1 MNITT
6 TIAASAAAIA
16 MLAGATLL
24 DGPSDTQA
32 AIDTELAVQDA
43 AYQAELMQAQA
54 RDDDTVLQVRQDI
67 AAELSAE
74 LDILG
79 VDWTPE
85 QRARA
90 QEAARIAALLTAAQQ
105 VPPATR

>member
-16 MLAGATLL
+16 MLAGAAML

-54 RDDDTVLQVRQDI
+54 RDDDAVLQTRQDL
-67 AAELSAE
+67 AAEFSAE
-74 LDILG
+74 LDIISL
-79 VDWTPE
+79 DWTPE
-85 QRARA
+85 ERARA
-90 QEAARIAALLTAAQQ
+90 QQAASIAALLTAAQQ
-105 VPPATR
+105 VPLAAR

>member
-16 MLAGATLL
+16 MLAGAAML

-54 RDDDTVLQVRQDI
+54 RDDDAVQQVRQDL
-67 AAELSAE
+67 AAEFSAE
-74 LDILG
+74 LDIISL
-79 VDWTPE
+79 DWTPE
-85 QRARA
+85 ERARA
-90 QEAARIAALLTAAQQ
+90 QQAASIAALLTAAQQ
-105 VPPATR
+105 VPPAQP

>member
-16 MLAGATLL
+16 MLAGAALL

-43 AYQAELMQAQA
+43 AYQAELIQAQA
-54 RDDDTVLQVRQDI
+54 RQDI

-85 QRARA
+85 ERARA

>member
-1 MNITT
+1 MKTTNILAS
-6 TIAASAAAIA
+6 ILLAAGVLGGAA
-16 MLAGATLL
+16 LL

-54 RDDDTVLQVRQDI
+54 RDDDAVQQVRQDL
-67 AAELSAE
+67 AAEFSAE
-74 LDILG
+74 LDIISL
-79 VDWTPE
+79 DWTPE
-85 QRARA
+85 ERARA
-90 QEAARIAALLTAAQQ
+90 QQAASIAALLTAAQQ